1 MAAVTPAARPSFLTL
16 MVPMGSPS
24 LIFLIIIFFSMPSH
38 HEKVN
43 DKHGSEADRQRPGA
57 SDADYW
63 QKKDDNQRRQAPHD
77 PPEQMPIH
85 LLTHLIRPRLS
96 QRG

>member
-1 MAAVTPAARPSFLTL
+1 MAAVTPAARPSLFTL

-24 LIFLIIIFFSMPSH
+24 LIFLIIIIFFSMPSH

-43 DKHGSEADRQRPGA
+43 DKHGAEADRQRPGA

-63 QKKDDNQRRQAPHD
+63 QKKDENQRRQAPYDH
-77 PPEQMPIH
+77 PEQMPIH
-85 LLTHLIRPRLS
+85 FLNHLIRLR
-96 QRG
+96 R